1 MEATT
6 PPDSHP
12 HQSRIGPLPTAGL
25 GSRLHNRRPK
35 RGEFAFDPA
44 QQNVNLSI
52 FGKTLKIM
60 SETAPT
66 AVKKPSRN
74 EELKTAIPTLAGN
87 LAATLNDPAALCF
100 SADDEQFMKFHGI
113 YQQDDRDLRKAGK
126 HYIWMIRGRIPGGV
140 LSSKQYLVYD
150 RLATTFGNQTLRI
163 TSRQS
168 FQFHG
173 VVKSG
178 LGPLMKQ
185 LNEAMMDTLAACG
198 DVNRNVMAP
207 PAPAR
212 NGLQADVLA
221 DAHRISLALM
231 PKTKAYHS
239 IWVEGVQLDL
249 NAPENKDFVDPL
261 YGQTY
266 LPRKFKTAL
275 AIQPVN
281 DVDIFT
287 NCLGYIAIEEGGKLT
302 GYNLTVGGGL
312 GRSHGNEETYPRIAD
327 VIGFLTPDQLIEVS
341 QNVLKIHRDFGDRTN
356 RKHARLKYVL
366 EEKGAAWFRQEL
378 QTRPGYRPARAKP
391 HRFRKPGEHFGWD
404 PAAGGPHVPRPHL
417 QAGRVKDKDGYRLKA
432 ALATIAQRFGPEF
445 RLTPSQNIIIADI
458 AAADQAAITQV
469 LADHGIPVAGQATA
483 IRRASMACPSMPTC
497 GLGLA
502 ESERYLPTL
511 MTNIEGLLAEVG
523 LADEEII
530 IRMTGCP
537 NGCARPYMAEIGLV
551 GKGPGRYQLYLGGNE
566 SCTRLNRLHKDVVK
580 DPEIVDELRPL
591 LTRYAKERVGGERFG
606 DWVARS
612 VWTTTTAAV
621 N

>member
-1 MEATT
+1 M
-6 PPDSHP
+6 
-12 HQSRIGPLPTAGL
+12 
-25 GSRLHNRRPK
+25 
-35 RGEFAFDPA
+35 
-44 QQNVNLSI
+44 
-52 FGKTLKIM
+52 IM
-60 SETAPT
+60 SATPVSIAPPG
-66 AVKKPSRN
+66 AKPSRN

-87 LAATLNDPAALCF
+87 LAATLNDASALCF

-113 YQQDDRDLRKAGK
+113 YQQDDRDLRKSGK
-126 HYIWMIRGRIPGGV
+126 LYIWMIRGRIPGGV
-140 LSSKQYLVYD
+140 LSAPQYLVYD
-150 RLATTFGNQTLRI
+150 RLATNYGNQTLRI

-212 NGLQADVLA
+212 NGLQAKVLA
-221 DAHRISLALM
+221 DASRVSLALA

-249 NAPENKDFVDPL
+249 SAPENKDFVDPL

-266 LPRKFKTAL
+266 LPRKFKTAF

-287 NCLGYIAIEEGGKLT
+287 NCLGYIAIEEAGKLV

-327 VIGFLTPDQLIEVS
+327 VIGFITPAQLIEVS
-341 QNVLKIHRDFGDRTN
+341 QNVLKVHRDFGDRTN

-366 EEKGAAWFRQEL
+366 EEKGAAWFRTEL
-378 QTRPGYRPARAKP
+378 ETRLGYQLAEAKP
-391 HRFRKPGEHFGWD
+391 YRFAKQGDHFGWD
-404 PAAGGPHVPRPHL
+404 TAADGKKFLGLYVE
-417 QAGRVKDKDGYRLKA
+417 AGRIKDTPDYRLKS
-432 ALATIAQRFGPEF
+432 ALKLIAEKFDPEF
-445 RLTPSQNIIIADI
+445 RLTPSQNVILANI
-458 AAADQAAITQV
+458 AATDQAAVTQV
-469 LADHGIPVAGQATA
+469 LVEHGIPVAQQATA

-502 ESERYLPTL
+502 ESERYLPAL
-511 MTNIEGLLAEVG
+511 MTNIEGLLTEVG
-523 LADEEII
+523 LSEQEII

-537 NGCARPYMAEIGLV
+537 NGCARPYMAEIGFV

-566 SCTRLNRLHKDVVK
+566 SCTRLNRLYKDVVK
-580 DPEIVDELRPL
+580 DPEIVSELRPL
-591 LTRYAKERVGGERFG
+591 LTRYSQERLGSERFG
-606 DWVARS
+606 DWVAR
-612 VWTTTTAAV
+612 VLWQEQPAIAK
-621 N
+621 